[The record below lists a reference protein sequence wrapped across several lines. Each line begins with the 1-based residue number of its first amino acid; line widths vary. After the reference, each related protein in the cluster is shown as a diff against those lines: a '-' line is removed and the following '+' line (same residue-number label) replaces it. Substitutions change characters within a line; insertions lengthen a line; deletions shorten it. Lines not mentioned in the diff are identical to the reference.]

1 MLELLSVIRWKNI
14 IDGALNP
21 PPIDNLSDFSA
32 SSQLGVTTVF
42 FIVSHSPLCQANFS
56 SQIRLGLTCS
66 VTQFPNVVHQR
77 LHLLW
82 GDKYKMYNNKPAIK
96 YNMCIAD
103 NNTQRN
109 NFSMERDTW
118 HSLAKSRM
126 KILGITQERL
136 AEKLG
141 VTQGAIG
148 HWLNKRRE
156 PSIDMILAILGELGL
171 KNINIGTNGTIV
183 DGHQN
188 TELVPIPAS
197 AIRMVPLI
205 SWVQAGGFCTT
216 EQPEL
221 PADDYEAYACPNP
234 KAGPRTF
241 ALKVRGDSMTNA
253 IGGGRSYPE
262 GTIIFVDPDHPASA
276 GQRVV
281 ACLEDGGCT
290 FKELAENEMG
300 RQYLRAIN
308 PRYTIS
314 DHDHPAKICGVVIG
328 SYLPE

>member
-1 MLELLSVIRWKNI
+1 MQLTITDQASAVLNTL
-14 IDGALNP
+14 GAKLAHQQP
-21 PPIDNLSDFSA
+21 VYEAAALAIA
-32 SSQLGVTTVF
+32 SL
-42 FIVSHSPLCQANFS
+42 
-56 SQIRLGLTCS
+56 
-66 VTQFPNVVHQR
+66 
-77 LHLLW
+77 
-82 GDKYKMYNNKPAIK
+82 
-96 YNMCIAD
+96 
-103 NNTQRN
+103 TQRS
-109 NFSMERDTW
+109 FVDASVRAVPWIPLDPSTI
-118 HSLAKSRM
+118 K
-126 KILGITQERL
+126 G
-136 AEKLG
+136 
-141 VTQGAIG
+141 
-148 HWLNKRRE
+148 KRRE